1 MSLRNTLWRLAAT
14 TYNKFQQ
21 VILPYTLASG
31 ASHFHSNTRTISQ
44 KDMKIVIIP
53 ALSDN
58 YMYLVIDEATKQ
70 AGIVDPVDPD
80 RVLTALKDEDVKLT
94 SILTTHH
101 HWDHAG
107 GNENMVKKVSG
118 LKVYGGDDRIGA
130 LNNKVS
136 HDDEFKIG
144 NLNVRCLFTPC
155 HTSGHICYYV
165 TGESGEE
172 PSVFTGDTLFIA
184 GCGRFFEG
192 NPEQMHEALVK
203 ILGNLPD
210 HTKVYCGHEY
220 TVNNLK
226 FALQVEPSNAAIKE
240 KMSWAES
247 KRTENEP
254 TVPSTIAEEKQYN
267 PFMRVGQSSVQ
278 KHAGT
283 DDSVATMAFIRKEK
297 DNFKA

>member
-1 MSLRNTLWRLAAT
+1 MSLRNTLWRLAAA
-14 TYNKFQQ
+14 TYNKFHQ

-31 ASHFHSNTRTISQ
+31 ASHFHSNTRAVIQ
-44 KDMKIVIIP
+44 KDMKVVIIP

-155 HTSGHICYYV
+155 HTSGHICYYI
-165 TGESGEE
+165 TGPSGEE

-226 FALQVEPSNAAIKE
+226 FAFQVEPSNAAIKE
-240 KMSWAES
+240 KMKWAES
-247 KRTENEP
+247 KRAENEP

-278 KHAGT
+278 QHAGT
-283 DDSVATMAFIRKEK
+283 DDSIATMAFIRKEK